1 MAHEGLW
8 QQLDRLNQQKTAQ
21 RAKCQYLT
29 DPQRYIITLLN
40 TEYAVHLSDKQIFS
54 TPLEIPEANPVR
66 NSRDGANISNG
77 AKRKQ
82 KAKNSLTGS
91 TQRSL
96 PPTPAEFIE
105 QLCLLAYL
113 INAQD
118 IPLANKFVGPENLP
132 SGQFYFRG
140 LHSLPTER
148 LEETFGKSPE
158 RLYEVSERFGAKRCE
173 FGDASIELHVLPR
186 VPLKIVIWR
195 SDEEFDARASI
206 LFDQTAA
213 THLPLD
219 ALGALV
225 NLTVEALV
233 RAPE

>member
-8 QQLDRLNQQKTAQ
+8 QQLDRLDRQRTAR

-29 DPQRYIITLLN
+29 DPQQYVITLLN
-40 TEYAVHLSDKQIFS
+40 TEYVVNLPDKQIFS
-54 TPLEIPEANPVR
+54 VQSGP
-66 NSRDGANISNG
+66 
-77 AKRKQ
+77 
-82 KAKNSLTGS
+82 
-91 TQRSL
+91 
-96 PPTPAEFIE
+96 PPTPAEFLE

-118 IPLANKFVGPENLP
+118 LPLANKLVGPENLP
-132 SGQFYFRG
+132 SGQFFFRG

-158 RLYEVSERFGAKRCE
+158 RLYQLAEQFDAKRCE
-173 FGDASIELHVLPR
+173 FGDVSIELNILPR
-186 VPLKIVIWR
+186 IPLTIVIWR
-195 SDEEFDARASI
+195 SDEEFGARASI

-213 THLPLD
+213 SHLPLD
-219 ALGALV
+219 ALAAAV

-233 RAPE
+233 KAAAESS

>member
-8 QQLDRLNQQKTAQ
+8 EQLNKLDRQRTAQ

-29 DPQRYIITLLN
+29 NPQRYIITLLN
-40 TEYAVHLSDKQIFS
+40 TEYVVNLSDKQIFS
-54 TPLEIPEANPVR
+54 TQP
-66 NSRDGANISNG
+66 
-77 AKRKQ
+77 
-82 KAKNSLTGS
+82 
-91 TQRSL
+91 SL

-140 LHSLPTER
+140 PHSLPTER

-173 FGDASIELHVLPR
+173 FGDASIELYVLPR
-186 VPLKIVIWR
+186 IPLKIIIWR
-195 SDEEFDARASI
+195 SDEEFGARASI
-206 LFDQTAA
+206 LFDQT
-213 THLPLD
+213 TGIHLPLD

-233 RAPE
+233 KAAE